1 MRRMV
6 PVVLAASLGWTPQVQ
21 RDRAIPRVPVGTAA
35 IAGRVLIEVSGSP
48 QPVRRARLTLES
60 DALPTAQT
68 TDTDIEGRY
77 RFESLA
83 AGAYYVRAEKA
94 GLVRLVRDLR
104 RTFERPAPVELEAAR
119 IATHDLWMVRGA
131 ALEGQ
136 ILLDS
141 GAPAVNVIVSA
152 VRFAYDANGR
162 RPVAVRQ
169 ARTDDRGRFRVH
181 RLARGRDYLDAAPD
195 PLDVLRQVPAAGRRP
210 TAIARGYYPGAPRI
224 EGGQT
229 IPLTTGQDLSALNFT
244 LSTTA
249 SVALQWTNCE
259 LDRRT
264 GHGDRSAP
272 SARRGTCRRSPR
284 NIHSRFQRL
293 QLSERAGR

>member
-181 RLARGRDYLDAAPD
+181 SFARGR
-195 PLDVLRQVPAAGRRP
+195 VLPGRRTRPARRPTPGLPQPAAGQQPSRADTTQALRALKVGRP
-210 TAIARGYYPGAPRI
+210 YRSQPARTSP
-224 EGGQT
+224 
-229 IPLTTGQDLSALNFT
+229 
-244 LSTTA
+244 LST
-249 SVALQWTNCE
+249 SRFRPLQAWRCEWTNRQ
-259 LDRRT
+259 LRPA
-264 GHGDRSAP
+264 HRS
-272 SARRGTCRRSPR
+272 R
-284 NIHSRFQRL
+284 
-293 QLSERAGR
+293 